1 MVYFAKRFRNEDN
14 AKYIEVRELINIE
27 DSLQDSEYK
36 DYVEV

>member
-1 MVYFAKRFRNEDN
+1 MRHYDGKE
-14 AKYIEVRELINIE
+14 IMMMSLINIE